1 MWWYHFTKTAKIF
14 RVTLDGVAHGASI
27 SCPMLA
33 TSRVTQNIIA
43 VLVEWYHHIVL
54 TMSFKLISWF
64 TFIFAVLL
72 HLRIYKPSY
81 SRFCLTFCCH
91 ENQDSLLLKFDWHH
105 WIPCPCEPPVRRKHL
120 GDYLTRV
127 IADFVLNSV
136 AMVTELVVVEFVWHH
151 SIAHPRIPLASRKP
165 HRNIFYTSRGIP
177 FLSQISLPWQPGS
190 VRLKF
195 DGHHLIACPEEP
207 PVIRKHLRDISY
219 SSRVI
224 ADFVLNCHGNGV
236 GRGRI
241 CQTSFNSP
249 TPSTPY

>member
-33 TSRVTQNIIA
+33 TSRVTQKIIA

-105 WIPCPCEPPVRRKHL
+105 WIPCPCKPPVRRKHL

-151 SIAHPRIPLASRKP
+151 SIAHPRIPPASRKP
-165 HRNIFYTSRGIP
+165 HRNSFYTSRGIP

-195 DGHHLIACPEEP
+195 DSL
-207 PVIRKHLRDISY
+207 
-219 SSRVI
+219 SRGTP
-224 ADFVLNCHGNGV
+224 CYT
-236 GRGRI
+236 
-241 CQTSFNSP
+241 QTS
-249 TPSTPY
+249 